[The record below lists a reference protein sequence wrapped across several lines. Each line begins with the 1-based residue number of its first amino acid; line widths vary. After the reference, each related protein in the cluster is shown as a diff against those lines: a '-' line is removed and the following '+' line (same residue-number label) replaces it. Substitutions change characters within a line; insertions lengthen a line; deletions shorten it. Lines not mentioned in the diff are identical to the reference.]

1 MKRIILLIF
10 LLSTLAFSQYTNW
23 EDKTAEQLSGITSGV
38 TNIASKSYWTSNAY
52 AQLKVLFDV
61 VGDMA
66 IEATDT
72 TALKAMPVDTS
83 LYIAFLN
90 QDATSLNGWYFKI
103 DSANAE
109 NGDNDYFDCA
119 ETGKQWKRYIGI
131 PFPSTNLSADSIV
144 VMADSGLGGG
154 GVVNLG
160 DTVRV
165 RAHVDTLS
173 VGIENDTLH
182 AWRAFSRSH
191 FPDYP
196 NMVPWDFTLT
206 DTDSVF
212 LCTWVDTTTN
222 SWRNY
227 FQVQADTNST
237 TRQEI
242 YLVFEF
248 EAPRNVSSVTDTFIT
263 IEFQTSSAD
272 SDSTAIQ
279 PFIYENSTQRFA
291 ADSAIV
297 SNDTWAETII
307 LADSVSN
314 VVAGDRFLLI
324 IRVIAQYGSTT
335 NPSTWLGRIRERWY

>member
-1 MKRIILLIF
+1 MRNIRQIF
-10 LLSTLAFSQYTNW
+10 
-23 EDKTAEQLSGITSGV
+23 TSH
-38 TNIASKSYWTSNAY
+38 TF
-52 AQLKVLFDV
+52 LV
-61 VGDMA
+61 V
-66 IEATDT
+66 
-72 TALKAMPVDTS
+72 ALWVA
-83 LYIAFLN
+83 
-90 QDATSLNGWYFKI
+90 
-103 DSANAE
+103 
-109 NGDNDYFDCA
+109 
-119 ETGKQWKRYIGI
+119 
-131 PFPSTNLSADSIV
+131 IV
-144 VMADSGLGGG
+144 VALALALLWPAYGQVTVELPRAAVTYNVNSFPIPSDSLSNDTLWFFADSGLGSTDGAYE
-154 GVVNLG
+154 LG
-160 DTVRV
+160 DSIRV
-165 RAHVDTLS
+165 RAHVDS
-173 VGIENDTLH
+173 VTIDILDDTLRVDTTKI
-182 AWRAFSRSH
+182 ATIDTVLDLVSDSSQYYYLRALSKSH
-191 FPDYP
+191 FPDYG

-237 TRQEI
+237 TKQAI

-297 SNDTWAETII
+297 SNDAWTETVI
-307 LADSVSN
+307 LKSAGSLSS

-324 IRVIAQYGSTT
+324 VRVVAQYGATT